1 MRWNRIIACACAVV
15 LMTGSS
21 CCAAGARDD
30 VDTAQRVAS
39 GGFYVDPN
47 SSAARAMVDYPETAS
62 IVARLAD
69 TPQAF
74 WLSAT
79 SPPTA
84 VANEV
89 GRYVDAAAR
98 ANAVPVLVT
107 YAIPQRDC
115 GSYSAGGY
123 SNGADYRTWSD
134 NVAAGIGNRE
144 AVVIVE
150 PDALT
155 DWSCLSSEQATERVD
170 LLRYSVNALASDPN
184 TAVYIDGGHSRWLDA
199 PELASRLESAG
210 VDRARGFSL
219 NVANFYTTAE
229 QEAYGESVSALTDG
243 KTYVV
248 DTSRNGAGPPPEGPL
263 NWCNPPDRALG
274 SAPTTQTRAAHA
286 AAYLWVKHPGESD
299 GTCNRGEPP
308 SSVWWNAYAVA
319 IVQNSGRRRG
329 SQMARCE
336 IALA

>member
-89 GRYVDAAAR
+89 SRYVDAAAR
-98 ANAVPVLVT
+98 ANAVAVLVT

-123 SNGADYRTWSD
+123 SNGSDYRTWSD

-229 QEAYGESVSALTDG
+229 QEAYGSP
-243 KTYVV
+243 Y
-248 DTSRNGAGPPPEGPL
+248 
-263 NWCNPPDRALG
+263 
-274 SAPTTQTRAAHA
+274 
-286 AAYLWVKHPGESD
+286 
-299 GTCNRGEPP
+299 
-308 SSVWWNAYAVA
+308 
-319 IVQNSGRRRG
+319 RR
-329 SQMARCE
+329 
-336 IALA
+336 